1 MHQFEIYARFDPRIG
16 IWYPIIKYKNHSER
30 LRKFQFIAAKI
41 SILNE
46 MVRIYRE
53 LTTVMYNVRT
63 HVFPHLFMLLTWK
76 LHSKITRCSYT
87 FRYILGRI
95 PWKLLF
101 LYASLEIAEN
111 PTIQPDN
118 LYIYIPICFQ
128 FDRNL
133 CKVCQITKP

>member
-1 MHQFEIYARFDPRIG
+1 MASDTLPFN
-16 IWYPIIKYKNHSER
+16 KKNHSDL
-30 LRKFQFIAAKI
+30 LRKFQNIQFITAKI

-46 MVRIYRE
+46 KVRIYRE

-63 HVFPHLFMLLTWK
+63 HVFPQLLMLQTWK
-76 LHSKITRCSYT
+76 LHSTITQSSYT
-87 FRYILGRI
+87 FHYILLKI

-101 LYASLEIAEN
+101 LYISFEIAEN
-111 PTIQPDN
+111 PTNQPYN

-133 CKVCQITKP
+133 CKVLPK

>member
-1 MHQFEIYARFDPRIG
+1 MASDTLPFN
-16 IWYPIIKYKNHSER
+16 KNNHSER
-30 LRKFQFIAAKI
+30 LRKFHNIQFITAKI

-46 MVRIYRE
+46 KVRIYRE

-63 HVFPHLFMLLTWK
+63 HVFPQLLMLQTWK
-76 LHSKITRCSYT
+76 LHSTIMQSSYT
-87 FRYILGRI
+87 FHYILVRI

-101 LYASLEIAEN
+101 LYISFEIAEN
-111 PTIQPDN
+111 PTNQPYN

-133 CKVCQITKP
+133 CKVLPK

>member
-1 MHQFEIYARFDPRIG
+1 MASDSLSFNTKI
-16 IWYPIIKYKNHSER
+16 IWIAWENFKIFNLS
-30 LRKFQFIAAKI
+30 LQKF
-41 SILNE
+41 SLLNE

-53 LTTVMYNVRT
+53 LTTVMSNVRT
-63 HVFPHLFMLLTWK
+63 HVFPQLLILQTWK

-87 FRYILGRI
+87 FHYIFLRI

-111 PTIQPDN
+111 QTNQPYN

-133 CKVCQITKP
+133 CRFCQNN

>member
-1 MHQFEIYARFDPRIG
+1 MASDTLSFNTK
-16 IWYPIIKYKNHSER
+16 IIRNR
-30 LRKFQFIAAKI
+30 LRKFQNIQFIAAKI

-63 HVFPHLFMLLTWK
+63 HVFPQLLMLQAWK
-76 LHSKITRCSYT
+76 LHSKIKRCSYT
-87 FRYILGRI
+87 FRYILVRI
-95 PWKLLF
+95 PWKLIF

-111 PTIQPDN
+111 PTNQPYN
-118 LYIYIPICFQ
+118 LYIYISICFQ

-133 CKVCQITKP
+133 CKVYQNN

>member
-1 MHQFEIYARFDPRIG
+1 MASDTLPFN
-16 IWYPIIKYKNHSER
+16 KKNHSDL
-30 LRKFQFIAAKI
+30 LRKFQNIQFITAKF

-46 MVRIYRE
+46 KVRIYRE

-63 HVFPHLFMLLTWK
+63 HVFPQLLMLQTWK
-76 LHSKITRCSYT
+76 LHSKITRYSYT
-87 FRYILGRI
+87 FYYIFWKI

-101 LYASLEIAEN
+101 LYASLKIAEN
-111 PTIQPDN
+111 PTNHPYN

-133 CKVCQITKP
+133 CKVLPK